1 MKSTYLIR
9 LMSLIIAVA
18 VLAGCSKDDQLVS
31 NAANTSDK
39 MVKTPPI
46 YTGGFITGQF
56 IPAPD
61 YAVIKVYNNEG
72 YSREFISGAE
82 GRFKIPGLPADIYNL
97 MITYQFY
104 DGVVTRTYNLEIIR
118 VPVKED
124 EVTELGFINLP
135 VILR

>member
-31 NAANTSDK
+31 NAANTNDI
-39 MVKTPPI
+39 MVKAPPI

-56 IPAPD
+56 IPAPESCL
-61 YAVIKVYNNEG
+61 IKVYNDEG
-72 YSREFISGAE
+72 FSKEYIPVPDGS
-82 GRFKIPGLPADIYNL
+82 FKIAGLPPDYYNL
-97 MITYQFY
+97 MISYEFSNGEEMKTYY
-104 DGVVTRTYNLEIIR
+104 LEIFR

-124 EVTELGFINLP
+124 EATELGLINLP